1 MIEKAL
7 LESVLRRY
15 GLTAEETPERY
26 GCGHIN
32 DTFLTRQQGK
42 AYILQRVS
50 PAAFHA
56 PEKVMENIAGVT
68 ARLRESILKRG
79 GDPERE
85 TLTLLPADDGR
96 LFIKDADG
104 ATWRL
109 TLFIDGAAVYQR
121 AESEAVFREAGRAF
135 GEFLHD
141 LADYPAET
149 LHETIPHFHDTP
161 SRVEALREA
170 VRTDAAGRLAQVGAE
185 VDFALS
191 RASRAGE
198 LTDALARGELPLR
211 VTHNDTKLNNVLL
224 DAETG
229 RALCV
234 IDLDTVMPGL
244 CAYDFGDAIR
254 FGANTAD
261 EDEKELDKVRFSLPM
276 YRAYLSGYVS
286 AAGGMLTAAELA
298 SLPVG
303 AWMMTYECGTRFLTD
318 FLNGDIY
325 FHTAYPTHN
334 LTRARNQFAL
344 LADMERHAEEMRACM
359 ETLSEG

>member
-1 MIEKAL
+1 MTERDSL
-7 LESVLRRY
+7 NHVLRRF
-15 GLTAEETPERY
+15 GLTAAEKPERY

-32 DTFLTRQQGK
+32 DTFLIRQNGRG
-42 AYILQRVS
+42 YILQRVS

-56 PEKVMENIAGVT
+56 PEQVMENIAGVT

-96 LFIKDADG
+96 LFVRDEDG

-109 TLFIDGAAVYQR
+109 TLLIEGARVYQR
-121 AESEAVFREAGRAF
+121 AESEDVFREAGRAF
-135 GEFLHD
+135 GGFLRD

-170 VRTDAAGRLAQVGAE
+170 VRTDAAGRIKQAKAE

-191 RASRAGE
+191 RAMRAGE

-234 IDLDTVMPGL
+234 LDLDTVMPGL

-261 EDEKELDKVRFSLPM
+261 EDEAELDKVRFSLPM
-276 YRAYLSGYVS
+276 YRAYLFGYVS

-318 FLNGDIY
+318 FLNGDTY

-344 LADMERHAEEMRACM
+344 LVDMERQAENMRACIN
-359 ETLSEG
+359 TLSEG